1 VIPRADRDGALL
13 SRTRRYGLAALLSG
27 ACALMPTES
36 SAQTCDPPALVDA
49 TWPAP
54 LDQRVTVRGGELTL
68 RDALDRLAAASGVRL
83 SWSDASLALDT
94 RVCLDATRAPIGA
107 VLSALTMP
115 FSVTPRVAGDALIVL
130 APTPRVERP
139 RAPALRTVSLERVVV
154 TGTLNG
160 AAQRGLTTALSVV
173 GADALAS
180 RGTGDVAQFLN
191 GAVPGVWVWSQAPMA
206 LTARY
211 GSIRGASSFGVSVP
225 KVYIDGVEVANPL
238 VVAHLPAESIDR
250 LEVLRGPQGAALYG
264 TDAISGV
271 VQILTRPPSRIGS
284 APGLSLRARAGT
296 LNSAYGDA
304 SSLSDEYVV
313 SGQAGSTARAVAGAL
328 SLTRAG
334 AYVPDGES
342 RQLAASAR
350 ARLIGTRHVLEG
362 TVRAVAADVA
372 MSNNPLLLTAM
383 RSGLTLPDSLRRLLT
398 PARAERWLD
407 SLASRLALDRSPR
420 QAVRQVTAGV
430 TGTLHGDVRWTHR
443 ATLGVDA
450 YTLDGTSA
458 GPSPLP
464 SSADSALRAAEGS
477 AMRASGRLSSAA
489 TWRGD
494 AWRRTL
500 TFSTEHALLREATS
514 NLVLAR
520 PRPVAE
526 GASDA
531 LATVWRQTNGVVAQL
546 DTDWRERWYV
556 TAGTRVERSAGFTD
570 RALVSV
576 LPMLGTAFVVDA
588 APVSAKVRAA
598 YGKGIRPPRATIGA
612 NPVARATLLAN
623 ASLEAE
629 EQAGT
634 EVGVDLHAGTH
645 ASLHITRFDQRATGL
660 VQPVTVL
667 TTTSTP
673 PPPGGA
679 PSRPG
684 DPLQRNLAY
693 QLQNVGAI
701 SNRGWELSAAA
712 RGGPIA
718 VTATLATVDSRV
730 DAVRRSYTGEL
741 RVGDRVLDV
750 PARTYGL
757 TAQFVHNGWELH
769 ARTTRVEDWIGYD
782 RLAAAEAFASSRRP
796 SGEFVGGALRQFW
809 MRYPGVTRVG
819 ATVTRALR
827 GDLSLQLIGE
837 NLLDVQTGEPDN
849 ATILPGRLVTIG
861 VRARF

>member
-1 VIPRADRDGALL
+1 MSTTRGRRHLALALSIGLVTSLPSRANAQ
-13 SRTRRYGLAALLSG
+13 
-27 ACALMPTES
+27 ACA
-36 SAQTCDPPALVDA
+36 PPPLVEA

-68 RDALDRLAAASGVRL
+68 RDALDRVAAASGVRL
-83 SWSDASLALDT
+83 SWSDASLVLDA
-94 RVCLDATRAPIGA
+94 RVCLDASRAPLGA
-107 VLSALTMP
+107 VLSALTAR
-115 FSVTPRVAGDALIVL
+115 FDVAPRVAGASLVVL
-130 APTPRVERP
+130 APTPRVERRP
-139 RAPALRTVSLERVVV
+139 LPTMRTASLERVVV

-173 GADALAS
+173 SADALDG

-191 GAVPGVWVWSQAPMA
+191 GAVPGVWVWSQAPMS

-211 GSIRGASSFGVSVP
+211 GSVRGASSFSVSLP
-225 KVYIDGVEVANPL
+225 KVYVDGIEVANPL
-238 VVAHLPAESIDR
+238 VVAHLPSESIDR

-271 VQILTRPPSRIGS
+271 VQIVTRAPTRVGS
-284 APGLSLRARAGT
+284 APGLTVRARAGA
-296 LNSAYGDA
+296 LSSAYGAA

-313 SGQAGSTARAVAGAL
+313 SGQTGSAARAVFGTL
-328 SLTRAG
+328 SFTRAG
-334 AYVPDGES
+334 AYVPDGDS
-342 RQLAASAR
+342 RQLAASVRAR
-350 ARLIGTRHVLEG
+350 AIGTRHVLEG
-362 TVRAVAADVA
+362 TMRAVAADVA
-372 MSNNPLLLTAM
+372 TSSNPLLLAAM
-383 RSGLTLPDSLRRLLT
+383 QSGLTLPDSLRRILT

-420 QAVRQVTAGV
+420 QSVRQLTAGV
-430 TGTLHGDVRWTHR
+430 TGTLHANTRWTHR
-443 ATLGVDA
+443 ATLGLDA

-477 AMRASGRLSSAA
+477 AMRVSGRASSVA
-489 TWRGD
+489 TWRSSE
-494 AWRRTL
+494 WRRTL
-500 TFSTEHALLREATS
+500 MLSTEHALLREATS

-520 PRPVAE
+520 PRPVAQ
-526 GASDA
+526 AAVSS
-531 LATVWRQTNGVVAQL
+531 LSTVWRQTSGVVAQL
-546 DTDWRERWYV
+546 DADWRERWYV
-556 TAGTRVERSAGFTD
+556 TAGTRVERSAGFTE

-576 LPMLGTAFVVDA
+576 LPMLGTAFVIDA
-588 APVSAKVRAA
+588 APVGVKLRSA

-612 NPVARATLLAN
+612 STIARATLLAN

-634 EVGVDLHAGTH
+634 EVGLDLLAGTR
-645 ASLHITRFDQRATGL
+645 AALHVTRFDQRATGL

-667 TTTSTP
+667 QSSP
-673 PPPGGA
+673 SPGG
-679 PSRPG
+679 PPRPG

-701 SNRGWELSAAA
+701 SNRGWEFAAA
-712 RGGPIA
+712 VRGGPVA
-718 VTATLATVDSRV
+718 LHATLATVDSRV

-757 TAQFVHNGWELH
+757 AVQFARAGWELQG
-769 ARTTRVEDWIGYD
+769 RTTRVEDWIGYD
-782 RLAAAEAFASSRRP
+782 RLAAAEAYASSRRP

-827 GDLSLQLIGE
+827 GDLSLQLVGE

-849 ATILPGRLVTIG
+849 ATILPGRSVTVG

>member
-1 VIPRADRDGALL
+1 MRALRPLFL
-13 SRTRRYGLAALLSG
+13 
-27 ACALMPTES
+27 
-36 SAQTCDPPALVDA
+36 ALVSGVVTALPSRAQAQACTPPVLPDA

-54 LDQRVTVRGGELTL
+54 LDHRVTVRGGELPL
-68 RDALDRLAAASGVRL
+68 RDALDRVAAASGVRL
-83 SWSDASLALDT
+83 SWSDASLVLDA
-94 RVCLDATRAPIGA
+94 RVCLDASRAPLGA
-107 VLSALTMP
+107 LLSALTAR
-115 FSVTPRVAGDALIVL
+115 FDVTPRVAGASLVVL
-130 APTPRVERP
+130 APTPRVERRP
-139 RAPALRTVSLERVVV
+139 LPVMRATSLERVVV

-173 GADALAS
+173 SSDALDG

-191 GAVPGVWVWSQAPMA
+191 GAVPGVWVWSQAPMS

-211 GSIRGASSFGVSVP
+211 GSVRGASSFSVSLP
-225 KVYIDGVEVANPL
+225 KVYVDGIEVANPL
-238 VVAHLPAESIDR
+238 VVAHLPSESIDR

-271 VQILTRPPSRIGS
+271 VQIVTRAPTRVGS
-284 APGLSLRARAGT
+284 APGLTMRARAGA
-296 LNSAYGDA
+296 LSSAYGAA

-313 SGQAGSTARAVAGAL
+313 SGQTGTTARAVFGTL
-328 SLTRAG
+328 SFSRAG
-334 AYVPDGES
+334 AYVPDGDS
-342 RQLAASAR
+342 RQLAASVRAR
-350 ARLIGTRHVLEG
+350 AIGTRHVLEG
-362 TVRAVAADVA
+362 TARAVAADVA
-372 MSNNPLLLTAM
+372 TSSNPLLLAAM
-383 RSGLTLPDSLRRLLT
+383 QSGLTLPDSLRRILT

-420 QAVRQVTAGV
+420 QSVRQLTAGV
-430 TGTLHGDVRWTHR
+430 TGTLHANTRWTHR
-443 ATLGVDA
+443 GTIGIDA
-450 YTLDGTSA
+450 YSLDGTSA

-477 AMRASGRLSSAA
+477 AMRVSGRASSVA
-489 TWRGD
+489 TWRD
-494 AWRRTL
+494 SAWRRTL

-520 PRPVAE
+520 PRPVPEAA
-526 GASDA
+526 ASS
-531 LATVWRQTNGVVAQL
+531 LNTVWRQTNGVVAQL
-546 DTDWRERWYV
+546 DADWRERWYL
-556 TAGTRVERSAGFTD
+556 TAGTRVERSAGFTE

-576 LPMLGTAFVVDA
+576 LPMLGSAFVIDA
-588 APVSAKVRAA
+588 APVSVKLRAA

-612 NPVARATLLAN
+612 STIARATLLAN
-623 ASLEAE
+623 ATLEAE

-634 EVGVDLHAGTH
+634 EVGLDLLAGTR
-645 ASLHITRFDQRATGL
+645 AALHITRFDQRATGL

-667 TTTSTP
+667 QSSS
-673 PPPGGA
+673 PGG
-679 PSRPG
+679 PPRPG

-701 SNRGWELSAAA
+701 SNRGWEFAAA
-712 RGGPIA
+712 VRGGPVA
-718 VTATLATVDSRV
+718 LQATLATVDSRV

-757 TAQFVHNGWELH
+757 TAQFVHGGWELQ
-769 ARTTRVEDWIGYD
+769 ARTARVEDWIGYD
-782 RLAAAEAFASSRRP
+782 RLAAAEAYASSRRP

-849 ATILPGRLVTIG
+849 ATILPGRLVTVG
-861 VRARF
+861 MRARF